1 MLLFW
6 VILTVTLMVG
16 ISAIM
21 VKQVELFWAKNLVGP
36 LISSYTSV
44 LHPGCVKF
52 PFWFRGRVMACATQQ
67 GADWLQPAKQGRG
80 SVRAEFLSF
89 DTTDNCAAL
98 FFVVAGEEGC
108 PVSCR
113 MPGST
118 PALCPLGASSN
129 LSRDNQKCLQTLPD
143 VSWGWGRQIE

>member
-21 VKQVELFWAKNLVGP
+21 VKQEELFWAKNLVGP
-36 LISSYTSV
+36 LTSSYILGMSSSPSDSGAM
-44 LHPGCVKF
+44 LWPL
-52 PFWFRGRVMACATQQ
+52 PPSRGQTGSSQQ
-67 GADWLQPAKQGRG
+67 NREEARSEQ
-80 SVRAEFLSF
+80 FLIL
-89 DTTDNCAAL
+89 DTADNCAAL
-98 FFVVAGEEGC
+98 FFVVSGEEGC

-113 MPGST
+113 MPGSI

-129 LSRDNQKCLQTLPD
+129 LSRDNQMCLQTLPN